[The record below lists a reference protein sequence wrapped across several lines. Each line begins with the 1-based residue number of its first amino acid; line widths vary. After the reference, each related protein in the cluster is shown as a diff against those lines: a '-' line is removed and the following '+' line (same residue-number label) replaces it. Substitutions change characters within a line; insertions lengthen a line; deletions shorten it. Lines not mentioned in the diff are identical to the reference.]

1 MKILPVL
8 WTWQVFIT
16 TVFRTNFHIDVFSKT
31 ALLGGG
37 KKKVRV
43 MRSRLDLI
51 QMKLHAKP

>member
-1 MKILPVL
+1 MNILQVL

-31 ALLGGG
+31 ALLGG
-37 KKKVRV
+37 KKNVRV
-43 MRSRLDLI
+43 MRSRLNLI